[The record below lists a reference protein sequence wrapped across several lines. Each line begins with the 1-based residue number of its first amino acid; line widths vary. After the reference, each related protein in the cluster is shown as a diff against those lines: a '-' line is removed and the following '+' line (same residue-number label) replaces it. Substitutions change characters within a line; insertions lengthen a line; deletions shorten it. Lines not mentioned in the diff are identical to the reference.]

1 MSIYEEGIT
10 RLIVSLEG
18 SILAKKEKIYRK
30 GMKVEEIAGA
40 MVNHIYW

>member
-18 SILAKKEKIYRK
+18 SILAKKEKLYRK
-30 GMKVEEIAGA
+30 RQDES
-40 MVNHIYW
+40 